1 MKISIDN
8 GTTSQISNYILD
20 MSGVMTSRLCS
31 SADSNIKPVL
41 YLIFSI
47 LSLPWIGDNH
57 S

>member
-20 MSGVMTSRLCS
+20 MSGVMTSCLCS

-47 LSLPWIGDNH
+47 LFLPWIGDNH